1 MLQAELLKT
10 VASFVRPAWQY
21 DDSWANLSKDEQE
34 RKRNEAVTVLEKL
47 NLRVFDML
55 ERDLKYAHDLVGAS
69 VVKEGHLVS
78 TCTLSA

>member
-21 DDSWANLSKDEQE
+21 NDSWAKLSKDEQE
-34 RKRNEAVTVLEKL
+34 RKARDTVTVLEKL
-47 NLRVFDML
+47 NLRVFGML
-55 ERDLKYAHDLVGAS
+55 ERDLRFAHGGGAS
-69 VVKEGHLVS
+69 VVKEVHLVS